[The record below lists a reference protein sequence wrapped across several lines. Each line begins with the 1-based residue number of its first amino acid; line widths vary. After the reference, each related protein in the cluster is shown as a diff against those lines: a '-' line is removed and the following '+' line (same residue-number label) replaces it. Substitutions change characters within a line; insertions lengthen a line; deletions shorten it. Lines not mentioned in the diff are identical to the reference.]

1 MRHRITGVDKDSIAD
16 ELSIEPGSFL
26 ISINGEDIVDIV
38 DYEQLCTAEN
48 LVVAI
53 ETPDGEIVE
62 ADIEKDM
69 YEPLG
74 INFADDLIGGV
85 RSCKNRCIFCFID
98 QMARGGRKT
107 LHVKDDDWRMSL
119 IMGNYITLTNV
130 DEREFERIIKRKA
143 SPLYISVHTMDGEL
157 RKLMMANPTAGLIG
171 ERLERLKEAG
181 IRFHCQVVLCP
192 DINDGERL
200 EYTLEKLSALY
211 PAAQSVAIVPVG
223 LTKHRD
229 GLYPLRCQTREEARE
244 AIAQTEAWQRKMR
257 GLHGTS
263 FAYAADEMYIKAG
276 LEIPPQELYED
287 YPQLENGVGLLR
299 KLESEMNEALKYKK
313 PLKRRLT
320 LDAVTGESAKEFL
333 GSAFARLKEYNI
345 HVNVHGVRNS
355 FLGESVTVAG
365 LVTAGDIV
373 DQLGGRLNGDA
384 VIIPESMM
392 RENDDIFL
400 DGVRLGELEA
410 ALNKNVRAL
419 CPSDGDIL
427 IEELFAMAR

>member
-143 SPLYISVHTMDGEL
+143 SPLYISVHPMGGE
-157 RKLMMANPTAGLIG
+157 
-171 ERLERLKEAG
+171 
-181 IRFHCQVVLCP
+181 
-192 DINDGERL
+192 
-200 EYTLEKLSALY
+200 
-211 PAAQSVAIVPVG
+211 
-223 LTKHRD
+223 
-229 GLYPLRCQTREEARE
+229 
-244 AIAQTEAWQRKMR
+244 
-257 GLHGTS
+257 
-263 FAYAADEMYIKAG
+263 
-276 LEIPPQELYED
+276 
-287 YPQLENGVGLLR
+287 
-299 KLESEMNEALKYKK
+299 
-313 PLKRRLT
+313 
-320 LDAVTGESAKEFL
+320 
-333 GSAFARLKEYNI
+333 
-345 HVNVHGVRNS
+345 
-355 FLGESVTVAG
+355 
-365 LVTAGDIV
+365 
-373 DQLGGRLNGDA
+373 
-384 VIIPESMM
+384 
-392 RENDDIFL
+392 
-400 DGVRLGELEA
+400 
-410 ALNKNVRAL
+410 
-419 CPSDGDIL
+419 
-427 IEELFAMAR
+427 

>member
-1 MRHRITGVDKDSIAD
+1 
-16 ELSIEPGSFL
+16 
-26 ISINGEDIVDIV
+26 
-38 DYEQLCTAEN
+38 
-48 LVVAI
+48 
-53 ETPDGEIVE
+53 
-62 ADIEKDM
+62 
-69 YEPLG
+69 
-74 INFADDLIGGV
+74 
-85 RSCKNRCIFCFID
+85 
-98 QMARGGRKT
+98 
-107 LHVKDDDWRMSL
+107 
-119 IMGNYITLTNV
+119 
-130 DEREFERIIKRKA
+130 
-143 SPLYISVHTMDGEL
+143 
-157 RKLMMANPTAGLIG
+157 
-171 ERLERLKEAG
+171 
-181 IRFHCQVVLCP
+181 
-192 DINDGERL
+192 
-200 EYTLEKLSALY
+200 
-211 PAAQSVAIVPVG
+211 
-223 LTKHRD
+223 
-229 GLYPLRCQTREEARE
+229 
-244 AIAQTEAWQRKMR
+244 MR